1 MARRKVNVRLPEDL
15 LREIDDFCERTGLSR
30 SDVTIW
36 ALEQLFSKYKVLPEY
51 LLAEVDE

>member
-15 LREIDDFCERTGLSR
+15 LREIDDFCEKTGLSR

-36 ALEQLFSKYKVLPEY
+36 ALEQLFAKYGLFPEY
-51 LLAEVDE
+51 LLAEVDK